1 MTTHRKE
8 RRAHHECL
16 VDQHRMVFDQRT
28 HGAHNDGMT
37 RWRGSGDIVITMVWY
52 IITTSP
58 PSYIWPPGC
67 CNADVACLID
77 KRLAG
82 YSTAGLALESCH
94 LQRGLLRL
102 GSEYRSGSHG
112 EQGCRAHAGTRR
124 PRSSTLAERVDTLTR
139 RDERAPSPMRCCRI
153 RQISNH
159 SASF

>member
-28 HGAHNDGMT
+28 HGAHNDGMY
-37 RWRGSGDIVITMVWY
+37 RWCGSGDIVLTMVRY

-58 PSYIWPPGC
+58 PSHIWPPGC

-102 GSEYRSGSHG
+102 GSEWLARGAG
-112 EQGCRAHAGTRR
+112 LPGTRR
-124 PRSSTLAERVDTLTR
+124 HEASPFLHARRACRHPHATWRTR
-139 RDERAPSPMRCCRI
+139 TVTDAML
-153 RQISNH
+153 QD
-159 SASF
+159 